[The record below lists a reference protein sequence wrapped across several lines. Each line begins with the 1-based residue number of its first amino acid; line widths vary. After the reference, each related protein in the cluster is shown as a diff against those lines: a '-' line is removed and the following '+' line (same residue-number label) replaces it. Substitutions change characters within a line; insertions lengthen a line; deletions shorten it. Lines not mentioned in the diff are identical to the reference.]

1 MIISYCI
8 KASDIISTQ
17 THFLIDEEGTTN
29 IYPTESDFNISALSE
44 WSNPLVLNLGEHLT
58 CSQYLTVAN
67 NASVIN
73 FVHEILL

>member
-1 MIISYCI
+1 MISSYWI

-17 THFLIDEEGTTN
+17 THFLIDEGTTN
-29 IYPTESDFNISALSE
+29 IYPTESDFYNSALSE

-67 NASVIN
+67 NASVVN